1 MNDNLRVFVA
11 RLTSLKYL
19 KLYISKLFLVKK
31 NLKDEFSF
39 NMKNTCTIP
48 EKMRTKCALNFSEKY
63 YSKRKLWNRSIIS
76 MILMHKIGA
85 QNLAT
90 LSVILCST
98 LEKKNRPWKLEKL
111 KTEKKKK
118 EKNDYYYWKNT
129 VIH

>member
-1 MNDNLRVFVA
+1 ML
-11 RLTSLKYL
+11 
-19 KLYISKLFLVKK
+19 KK
-31 NLKDEFSF
+31 NLKDEFSL

-111 KTEKKKK
+111 NTEKKKK